1 MRFIRQMK
9 EKEKGRSETE
19 EKGRGQFGTI
29 RAHVDAAPHLD
40 SLTCFDVWE
49 PTGKW
54 ARKFGHLHSDQRIW
68 RKS

>member
-9 EKEKGRSETE
+9 VKEKGRSETE

-29 RAHVDAAPHLD
+29 RAHVDAAPPLD

-49 PTGKW
+49 PTGKM
-54 ARKFGHLHSDQRIW
+54 G
-68 RKS
+68 

>member
-9 EKEKGRSETE
+9 VKGEGRSEV
-19 EKGRGQFGTI
+19 EKRRGQFGTI

-54 ARKFGHLHSDQRIW
+54 ARRIGHLHSNQRI
-68 RKS
+68 

>member
-9 EKEKGRSETE
+9 EKEKGRSEVE

-29 RAHVDAAPHLD
+29 RAHVDAAPPLG
-40 SLTCFDVWE
+40 SLTCSDVWE

-54 ARKFGHLHSDQRIW
+54 ARRIGHLHSNAIH
-68 RKS
+68 